1 MHFKLDFSHIAYCY
15 IFSETV
21 NMFADEESKRRN
33 KNGRQ
38 HPTERRKNCN
48 YFVHHCSPEYDTSI
62 DDLIKGK
69 MVSAYFF
76 LNTSPIKVF
85 MGKSQPKTSECM
97 GRNEAS

>member
-1 MHFKLDFSHIAYCY
+1 MKNRND
-15 IFSETV
+15 ETKTV
-21 NMFADEESKRRN
+21 VSIRL
-33 KNGRQ
+33 NGVKTVTTSCITARQ
-38 HPTERRKNCN
+38 
-48 YFVHHCSPEYDTSI
+48 DTNI